1 MKILC
6 LHKHSGSAA
15 IAGEIVLQPM
25 TADSCEIRFLSGIG
39 RQEMTLEEI
48 TKQLEKN
55 GRTEEEQIRI
65 IRKSRAQLLDEI
77 HGKQQL
83 LDRLDYMLYQMKEG
97 GK

>member
-1 MKILC
+1 
-6 LHKHSGSAA
+6 
-15 IAGEIVLQPM
+15 
-25 TADSCEIRFLSGIG
+25 
-39 RQEMTLEEI
+39 MTLEEI

-55 GRTEEEQIRI
+55 GNTKEEQIRI

-97 GK
+97 GRESENEDVGENGGFCHRHGLYGNVPCGW